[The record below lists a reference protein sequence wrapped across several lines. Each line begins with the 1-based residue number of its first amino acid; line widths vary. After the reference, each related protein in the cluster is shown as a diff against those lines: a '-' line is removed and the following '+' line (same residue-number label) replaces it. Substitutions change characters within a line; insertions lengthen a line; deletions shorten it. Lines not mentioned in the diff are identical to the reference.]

1 MTFKKKTRLLAIVER
16 KKMLVK
22 TNFNH
27 ARLQSSY
34 AREVSVILQKLIQ
47 QEGLPFFSVSYCVL
61 SDKAENLKVY
71 LVFVKESD
79 QNILEVIN
87 KNYLSFIK
95 RQLAK
100 SKKFSRVPQI
110 IFFLDQKLK
119 EISDLEKIAKN
130 IK

>member
-1 MTFKKKTRLLAIVER
+1 MS
-16 KKMLVK
+16 VK
-22 TNFNH
+22 TNFHH

-61 SDKAENLKVY
+61 SAKAENLKVY

-79 QNILEVIN
+79 QNTLEVIN

-95 RQLAK
+95 KQLAK
-100 SKKFSRVPQI
+100 SKKFPRVPQI
-110 IFFLDQKLK
+110 SFFLDQKLK
-119 EISDLEKIAKN
+119 KISDLEKIAKN